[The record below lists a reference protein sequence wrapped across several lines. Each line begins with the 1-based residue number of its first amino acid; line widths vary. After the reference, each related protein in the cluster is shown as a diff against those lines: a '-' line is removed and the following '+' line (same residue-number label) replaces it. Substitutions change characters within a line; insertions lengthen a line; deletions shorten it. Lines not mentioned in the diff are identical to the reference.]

1 MAIPITY
8 ANYHVGH
15 PTLLPGQGKTLGK
28 NVRDHYGL
36 CSNLTGLENRKI
48 LPRPP
53 PSPPLHLP
61 RLRIY
66 IPEEKTRD
74 RFPMELIVLAD
85 RERESELLSYKQMPE
100 RIEAEIFSCNTW

>member
-36 CSNLTGLENRKI
+36 CSTVI
-48 LPRPP
+48 
-53 PSPPLHLP
+53 
-61 RLRIY
+61 
-66 IPEEKTRD
+66 
-74 RFPMELIVLAD
+74 
-85 RERESELLSYKQMPE
+85 
-100 RIEAEIFSCNTW
+100 